1 MTPQPPSQT
10 SSLGQT
16 LRDVRILYLREL
28 RSALREKSIVINSLL
43 LPMLMYPIML
53 WLAFTGITFIQGQQ
67 ERFVSRVALIDLPA
81 AHETLRDELANDEN
95 GRFELQDASATS
107 TRGADELIRSG
118 DLDLLV
124 RATEATG
131 DGAALDNNVAFE
143 LVYDASKDRS
153 DTARGRFENHL
164 ADYRAGWLERAAS
177 ERGVG
182 KESWELF
189 TVERKNTASGTDMGS
204 FIMGMM
210 VPLLTIIMIAVGCF
224 YPAVDATAGERE
236 RSTWETLMT
245 VSASRTSVVM
255 AKYLYVA
262 TLGAAAGLINLFA
275 LTLSMGS
282 ILQPMLGNE
291 AADVSFEMP
300 LEALPLIALSSL
312 LLAFF
317 VAAGM
322 LLFASFA
329 RTFKEGQSMIGPFYL
344 VCLLPPMLV
353 NSPDLE
359 LTLGWALVP
368 VSNVAL
374 MIRGFFVGS
383 YPWDLIAIT
392 FAVEIATIVA
402 MLALVRWV
410 LSFEN
415 VLAGSYSGDF
425 LKFIKSTL
433 GRGKK
438 AAALGDTK

>member
-53 WLAFTGITFIQGQQ
+53 WLAFTGMTFIQGQQ
-67 ERFVSRVALIDLPA
+67 ERFVSRVALVDLPA
-81 AHETLRDELANDEN
+81 AHQALRDELASDEN
-95 GRFELQDASATS
+95 GRFELQDASAAD
-107 TRGADELIRSG
+107 ADELIRSG

-124 RATEATG
+124 LATEAAG
-131 DGAALDNNVAFE
+131 DGAAVDDNVAFE

-153 DTARGRFENHL
+153 DTARGRFESHL

-177 ERGVG
+177 DRGVA

-189 TVERKNTASGTDMGS
+189 AVERKNTASGKDMGS

-245 VSASRTSVVM
+245 VSASRTSVVV

-262 TLGAAAGLINLFA
+262 TLGAAAGLINLLA

-282 ILQPMLGNE
+282 ILQPLLGSE
-291 AADVSFEMP
+291 SGDVSFEMP
-300 LEALPLIALSSL
+300 IQALPLIAVSSL

-415 VLAGSYSGDF
+415 VLSGSYSGDF
-425 LKFIKSTL
+425 LKFLKSTL